1 VSALRR
7 TPPPRLQQ
15 GHSCLLWSLGL
26 DRCEVNAMIAL
37 NPAELW
43 MGTVISVELDNT
55 IEQTTQVAL
64 TSLCESDLATT
75 AAMLIALFLI
85 HN

>member
-1 VSALRR
+1 
-7 TPPPRLQQ
+7 
-15 GHSCLLWSLGL
+15 
-26 DRCEVNAMIAL
+26 MIAL